1 MISKEKYANDPC
13 GTVSLPYW
21 KCKKLNIPDNMK
33 ILHDREFSASEFGG
47 YRDEPY
53 FRLYHSLKVVRQFQQ
68 NRFEIIF
75 GEINVNSFVQLI
87 NACYTDL
94 KVTVEQIKGYRNTPV
109 FCPELW
115 LLVREKD
122 TGNIVG
128 GGIADLDREIGEGIL
143 EWIQVLPEYRGHGI
157 GQLIVNSLLDKMQG
171 EAQFATVSGKVN
183 NPTNPEALYRKCG
196 FAGNDVWHVLIKK

>member
-1 MISKEKYANDPC
+1 MISKEKYVSDPC

-21 KCKKLNIPDNMK
+21 KCKKLFVPDNMK
-33 ILHDREFSASEFGG
+33 IVHDREFSTSDFSG
-47 YRDEPY
+47 YSDEPY
-53 FRLYHSLKVVRQFQQ
+53 FRLYHSLKSVSQFQQ

-75 GEINVNSFVQLI
+75 GETNVNSFVQLI

-94 KVTVEQIKGYRNTPV
+94 KVTVEQIKGYQNTPV

-128 GGIADLDREIGEGIL
+128 GGIADLDREISEGIL

-157 GQLIVNSLLDKMQG
+157 GQIIVNSLLDKMQG